1 MEDILFRLRAV
12 VGDDRWLHVDRVVK
26 ESGHGSLWRV
36 CVCCENEDEAVCYE
50 SETLAGCLEYVWLA
64 GRK

>member
-36 CVCCENEDEAVCYE
+36 CVCCENEDEAV
-50 SETLAGCLEYVWLA
+50 
-64 GRK
+64 